1 MVQVS
6 FTPNLGVHVDV
17 TPLDVQGTTVR
28 EALEAVF
35 EVRPRM
41 RSYVLDDQGRLRA
54 HVNVFVS
61 GQMIRDRDQQTD
73 AVDTSTSLWVFQAL
87 SGG

>member
-17 TPLDVQGTTVR
+17 TPLDVDGRTVR

-35 EVRPRM
+35 RARPRM
-41 RSYVLDDQGRLRA
+41 RGYVLDDQGRLRA

-61 GQMIRDRDQQTD
+61 GQMIRDRDLQSD
-73 AVDTSTSLWVFQAL
+73 AIDASTSLWVFQAL